1 MGDYTP
7 RLAKLAQ
14 HELQPG
20 ETFLAGAKAMS
31 RGGSRPPDD
40 PSLTDSQILSGSV
53 SQRLADEAAFGES
66 GTFEAP
72 TREAPNPVAVGLTD
86 RRLMVWKRGGFTG
99 RPKEIIGRIPLD
111 RITAIEEESSSPEL
125 ASRATSRAMRVR
137 LSAGGSID
145 FDVPPGCGRHD
156 VVQAFERLRRR
167 H

>member
-14 HELQPG
+14 RELQPG
-20 ETFLAGAKAMS
+20 EKLLAGAKAMS
-31 RGGSRPPDD
+31 RGGTRSPDEL
-40 PSLTDSQILSGSV
+40 SFTDSQILSGSV

-72 TREAPNPVAVGLTD
+72 RREAPNPVAVGLTD

-99 RPKEIIGRIPLD
+99 RPKEVIGRIPLD
-111 RITAIEEESSSPEL
+111 RITAIEEQGSPPEL
-125 ASRATSRAMRVR
+125 ASRSLRVR
-137 LSAGGSID
+137 LSEGGVID

-156 VVQAFERLRRR
+156 VVQAFQRLRNRP
-167 H
+167 